1 MSSTNRWSVREASD
15 YYSTPHNVIS
25 DALGKFFELEYVD
38 SVKDVLDPCAGGN
51 VEKENTKKDFNK
63 SGLKLFK
70 VQGFRYYQAYVVA
83 KSMGEA
89 ERVYLKKCDEM
100 KWVNDVNYIEL
111 VSDQI
116 ILND

>member
-1 MSSTNRWSVREASD
+1 MDNVR
-15 YYSTPHNVIS
+15 
-25 DALGKFFELEYVD
+25 
-38 SVKDVLDPCAGGN
+38 
-51 VEKENTKKDFNK
+51 KDFNK

-70 VQGFRYYQAYVVA
+70 VQGFSYYQAYVVA

-100 KWVNDVNYIEL
+100 NWVNDINSIEL

-116 ILND
+116 ILNNEFL